1 MKGMTQRTNPQEGQM
16 FRKGDKVIGL
26 GKGSTVWKSKPV
38 GTVTKVLASSFY
50 VQWDD
55 CVVEDEME
63 PSDLLAVYWSKNL
76 GRYVTVGS

>member
-1 MKGMTQRTNPQEGQM
+1 M
-16 FRKGDKVIGL
+16 FKKGDKVVGL

-38 GTVTKVLASSFY
+38 GTVVKRRGASVF
-50 VQWDD
+50 VQWDN

-63 PSDLLAVYWSKNL
+63 PSDLLAVYWSQQL